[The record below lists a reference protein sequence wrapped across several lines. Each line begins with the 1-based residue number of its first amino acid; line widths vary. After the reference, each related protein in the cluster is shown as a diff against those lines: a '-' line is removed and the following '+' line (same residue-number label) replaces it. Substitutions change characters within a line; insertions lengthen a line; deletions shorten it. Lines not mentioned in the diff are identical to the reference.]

1 MRTAKLILGILSLV
15 LFIVIMLQSCAVG
28 VVNSID
34 DNTSD
39 LSGGG
44 GTLLAFIMLIAGIIG
59 VVARD
64 SRTGS
69 LVAGIFYLVGAL
81 IGFVSLGTYGDL
93 VIWSVVSLA
102 FGMVFVISALRMEK
116 ARPRAQRNVQRY
128 DQRSRTAPQNA
139 RQGTSRSAERRTV
152 QRRETMQRSQR
163 R

>member
-1 MRTAKLILGILSLV
+1 MRTVKLILGILSLV

-93 VIWSVVSLA
+93 VVWSVVSLA
-102 FGMVFVISALRMEK
+102 FGVVFVISALRMGK
-116 ARPRAQRNVQRY
+116 GRPAARRNAPQY
-128 DQRSRTAPQNA
+128 DQRSRKAPQNIRHA
-139 RQGTSRSAERRTV
+139 TSRPVDRRAT
-152 QRRETMQRSQR
+152 QRHETMQRSQR

>member
-93 VIWSVVSLA
+93 VVWSVVSLA
-102 FGMVFVISALRMEK
+102 FGVVFVISALRMEK
-116 ARPRAQRNVQRY
+116 VRPAARRNAQRY
-128 DQRSRTAPQNA
+128 DQRGRTASQNM
-139 RQGTSRSAERRTV
+139 RQGASRPVERRTS
-152 QRRETMQRSQR
+152 QRYETMQRSQR